1 MTRAF
6 DEYRDTPIWKAI
18 AATITE
24 LTATREIR
32 VDTAPDY
39 VVGYLCRELA
49 AKHVLAPNALQRRS

>member
-1 MTRAF
+1 MTRPF
-6 DEYRDTPIWKAI
+6 DEYRNTPLWKAI
-18 AATITE
+18 AATIDE

-49 AKHVLAPNALQRRS
+49 AKRVVTPTALDRPA